1 MRSVIYLSKNSIVRV
16 AGPASLKVLSGKI
29 SILGKIM
36 TQGESIVISLYRS
49 YPIYSLEESSAEV
62 SLGEGGYV
70 EYPREIDETTLEW
83 FEVVDKIIERGTRI
97 VVIGPIESGKT
108 TFSALAVNKALA
120 KGLRACVVD
129 ADIGQQ
135 DIALPSFVSLACP
148 KEPVI
153 WLRELFPDEIRI
165 IGSLT
170 PSQYSSRIIGA
181 VIDLVER
188 AVSSGAEVII
198 INTDGWINH
207 PSAIEMK
214 LDLARYVKATHL
226 IVLQRDQIVIPFNLS
241 LETMKI
247 VRLSPP
253 QNVKTRSREDRKI
266 LRAYAYKKFFDGA
279 SLRQEDLSKMLLIGS
294 CLFSGDQLR
303 PEMISEFEKILGT
316 RIDYG
321 SAIENSIYLYVR
333 HEKIPQDKQFFKY
346 QGYEVNVIQAGSER
360 GLIVSILDKNLRE
373 VAPGILDE
381 IRPSEKIIKILTKY
395 AGEIGGVVI
404 GRVKL
409 DSAYDDSIR
418 YTRCPI

>member
-1 MRSVIYLSKNSIVRV
+1 MRSVLYLSKNSIVRV
-16 AGPASLKVLSGKI
+16 AGPASLKILSGKI
-29 SILGKIM
+29 SILGKILS
-36 TQGESIVISLYRS
+36 QGDSTTISLYRS
-49 YPIYSLEESSAEV
+49 YPIYSLEESSVEI

-70 EYPREIDETTLEW
+70 EYPKESDETTLEW
-83 FEVVDKIIERGTRI
+83 FEVVDKIIERGSRI
-97 VVIGPIESGKT
+97 IVIGPTESGKT
-108 TFSALAVNKALA
+108 TFAALAVNKALA
-120 KGLRACVVD
+120 KGLKTCVVD

-135 DIALPSFVSLACP
+135 DIALPSFISLACP

-181 VIDLVER
+181 VIDLVDK
-188 AVSSGAEVII
+188 AFSSGAEVIV

-214 LDLARYVKATHL
+214 LDLARYVRATHL
-226 IVLQRDQIVIPFNLS
+226 IVLQRDQLIIPSNIS
-241 LETMKI
+241 LENMKI
-247 VRLSPP
+247 IRLSPP
-253 QNVKTRSREDRKI
+253 QNVRVRSREDRKT

-279 SLRQEDLSKMLLIGS
+279 SLRQEDLSKILLIGS
-294 CLFSGDQLR
+294 CLFSGEPLR
-303 PEMISEFEKILGT
+303 PEMILELEKILGAK
-316 RIDYG
+316 IDYG
-321 SAIENSIYLYVR
+321 SVIENSIYLYVR
-333 HEKIPQDKQFFKY
+333 QEKIPQDKQFFKF
-346 QGYEVNVIQAGSER
+346 QGYEINVIQGGSER

-395 AGEIGGVVI
+395 TGEIGGVVI

-418 YTRCPI
+418 FTRCPI